1 MFAPN
6 KSRLFSDACT
16 SEGMGGVLLF
26 HEGPRREKGVDGIF
40 WQVSWIEWQ
49 RITGMTE
56 LHPGSVRINIAEFLA
71 ALITCETFADHC
83 AGLYSTLVVDT
94 TAARH

>member
-1 MFAPN
+1 MF
-6 KSRLFSDACT
+6 RDAC
-16 SEGMGGVLLF
+16 SSVGMGGVLLF
-26 HEGPRREKGVDGIF
+26 DEGLRREKGVDGIF

-49 RITGMTE
+49 KVMRMTE
-56 LHPGSVRINIAEFLA
+56 LCPGSVRINIAEFLA

-83 AGLYSTLVVDT
+83 AGLYSTLAVDN